1 MDIRRQIQIYFQEAG
16 IYQSHGLLVEA
27 GRRYRE
33 VFELIKRA
41 DTISNKSRLIGQVQ
55 KRVQGLQNDVSRI
68 RAAEAAPRM
77 SESQEAVVKELFHSK
92 PMKTDAAK
100 LEIASALLGFGQ
112 FESALQEFN
121 KLLKKDNFRVPA
133 AKNIVRCMI
142 TLGSPEKAVQQYTLW
157 LGSGRFPAEDL
168 ENVRRFLEAILRK
181 RGEARDLPRAEVV
194 SETPEPDAEEDTG
207 SDDERDELLD
217 IISLVIPL
225 TDGPLKGKELT
236 MEASSQTGL
245 TLSAI
250 VDGKMPGLKDY
261 LQPGQRF
268 EETHFF
274 TPGAMFMHPCVV
286 TARTRITTG
295 PKTGGYSLVM
305 KIIQG

>member
-1 MDIRRQIQIYFQEAG
+1 MDIRRQIQIYFQEAS
-16 IYQSHGLLVEA
+16 IYQSHGLFVEA

-33 VFELIKRA
+33 VFELVKRA
-41 DTISNKSRLIGQVQ
+41 DVIPNKSRLIDQIQ
-55 KRVQGLQNDVSRI
+55 KRVRVLQNDVSRI
-68 RAAEAAPRM
+68 RVAEAAPRM

-112 FESALQEFN
+112 FESALREFN
-121 KLLKKDNFRVPA
+121 KLLKNEDFRVPA

-157 LGSGRFPAEDL
+157 LESGRFSAEDL
-168 ENVRRFLEAILRK
+168 ENVRRFLEAVLRK

-194 SETPEPDAEEDTG
+194 PATPEAEAEEATG
-207 SDDERDELLD
+207 LGEARDDLLD

-225 TDGPLKGKELT
+225 TAGPLKGKELT
-236 MEASSQTGL
+236 MEASSQTGT

-250 VDGKMPGLKDY
+250 VDGKLPGLKDY

-286 TARTRITTG
+286 TARTRIATG
-295 PKTGGYSLVM
+295 PKTGGYSLM
-305 KIIQG
+305 IKIIHG